1 MPEYFTQLIRQYEE
15 SIIRVWVEEMY
26 AEHRTHLPA
35 MLSYGQLVN
44 HLPELLEE
52 LARLLD
58 AAAGDAEILEA
69 TRRLRSHAQVRYH
82 QGALIDEV
90 ARELMIFRKVLNDFL
105 WREGISATQ
114 GDLWELRDALRRA
127 NRLLDEM
134 IVQMV
139 LIYAASL
146 RPPVETRTSVW
157 PPPRRRRTDFPP
169 QSHEG

>member
-1 MPEYFTQLIRQYEE
+1 MPEYFIKLIRQYDE
-15 SIIRVWVEEMY
+15 SIIRMWVEEMY
-26 AEHRTHLPA
+26 VERRTQLPA

-58 AAAGDAEILEA
+58 AAASDAEIIEA
-69 TRRLRSHAQVRYH
+69 TKRLRSHAQVRFH

-105 WREGISATQ
+105 WREGVSATQ

-134 IVQMV
+134 IVQTLV
-139 LIYAASL
+139 IYAASL
-146 RPPVETRTSVW
+146 RPPVETRTSSW
-157 PPPRRRRTDFPP
+157 PPPRRRRRTDFPLE
-169 QSHEG
+169 SHE